1 MPSKLWLLLLSVSA
15 TAADEEVVKI
25 LPVVAAEMF
34 EEVECRQGALKT
46 VSHIRLHDS

>member
-1 MPSKLWLLLLSVSA
+1 MPSKLLLLLLSVSVA
-15 TAADEEVVKI
+15 AAADEEVVKI

-46 VSHIRLHDS
+46 VSHIRL